1 MMKYKTY
8 EAETLQQ
15 AILKMTIDLGKDA
28 LLIDQRDVRYG
39 GLFGLFGKKMVEVTA
54 AIPMKPVVKQPPT
67 SLPSSPSIGMS
78 RAVNIPLPKT
88 GTPARLNSA
97 IVSPP
102 VNRIEIKP
110 TGNLPI
116 REIAPLSETDAV
128 NLLQKEMRE
137 IKTKMDTMIGGTNN
151 KMNVYPG
158 KSGNL
163 YMKLTQSELSEELT
177 ERLIKRIITE
187 SPGGLIDDEEFI
199 EMRARTHLAGLIR
212 TAGPIQLVAGVPR
225 VVILIGTT
233 GVGKTT
239 TIAKLAADF
248 AFDKNKKVVLITV
261 DTYRIAAV
269 EQLRAYADI
278 LSIPLEV
285 AFSQG
290 EFREAMIAY
299 ANYDLILVDT
309 AGRSQKNSLQMAEL
323 KSFIDAAGYKMD
335 VNLLLSATTKY
346 REMMDIVEN
355 FKKINF
361 HKIIFTKLDETVG
374 MGTIINVLSQIP
386 QGISYIT
393 TGQNVPEDIEI
404 ADANK
409 LAKMVI

>member
-1 MMKYKTY
+1 MMKYKIY

-15 AILKMTIDLGKDA
+15 ALLKMTIDLGKDA
-28 LLIDQRDVRYG
+28 LLIDQRQVRHG
-39 GLFGLFGKKMVEVTA
+39 GVFGLFGKKMVEVTA
-54 AIPMKPVVKQPPT
+54 AMPMKPVIKQSPA
-67 SLPSSPSIGMS
+67 SLPSSPSAGMS
-78 RAVNIPLPKT
+78 RVVNAPLPKP
-88 GTPARLNSA
+88 GIAARPNMSV
-97 IVSPP
+97 VSPP
-102 VNRIEIKP
+102 ANRVEIKP
-110 TGNLPI
+110 KENLPV
-116 REIAPLSETDAV
+116 REISPLSEMDAV

-137 IKTKMDTMIGGTNN
+137 IKTKMDTMIGVSSN

-163 YMKLTQSELSEELT
+163 YMKLTQSELSEELA

-212 TAGPIQLVAGVPR
+212 TAGPIQLVSGVPR

-299 ANYDLILVDT
+299 ANYDLILIDT

-346 REMMDIVEN
+346 REMVDIIEN

-374 MGTIINVLSQIP
+374 MGTIVNVLSQIP
-386 QGISYIT
+386 QGISYMT
-393 TGQNVPEDIEI
+393 TGQNVPEDIEV

-409 LAKMVI
+409 LAKMII

>member
-15 AILKMTIDLGKDA
+15 ALLKMTIDLGKDA
-28 LLIDQRDVRYG
+28 LLVSHRHVRYG
-39 GLFGLFGKKMVEVTA
+39 GLFGLMGKKMVEVTA
-54 AIPMKPVVKQPPT
+54 ALPMRPVIKQAPA
-67 SLPSSPSIGMS
+67 SLPASPSIGMS
-78 RAVNIPLPKT
+78 KAVNIPSSKSAVSQHNVPFVPP
-88 GTPARLNSA
+88 PA
-97 IVSPP
+97 
-102 VNRIEIKP
+102 NRIEIKP
-110 TGNLPI
+110 
-116 REIAPLSETDAV
+116 REKEAAPMAESDIA
-128 NLLQKEMRE
+128 NLLQKELRE
-137 IKTKMDTMIGGTNN
+137 IRTKVDTLVGENNN

-158 KSGNL
+158 RSGNL
-163 YMKLTQSELSEELT
+163 YMKLLQSEISEELA
-177 ERLIKRIITE
+177 ERLVKRIITE
-187 SPGGLIDDEEFI
+187 SPGGLIDDEEFL
-199 EMRARTHLAGLIR
+199 EMRVRTHLAGLIR
-212 TAGPIQLVAGVPR
+212 TVGPIQLVPGIPK

-285 AFSQG
+285 AFSPG
-290 EFREAMIAY
+290 EFKAAVAAY
-299 ANYDLILVDT
+299 ADYDLILIDT

-323 KSFIDAAGYKMD
+323 KSFIDTAGYKME

-346 REMMDIVEN
+346 RELMDIIEN

-361 HKIIFTKLDETVG
+361 HKIIFTKLDEAVG
-374 MGTIINVLSQIP
+374 AGTIVNVLSQIP
-386 QGISYIT
+386 QGVAYVT
-393 TGQNVPEDIEI
+393 AGQNVPEDIEV
-404 ADANK
+404 ADAGK
-409 LAKMVI
+409 LAKMIMQ

>member
-1 MMKYKTY
+1 
-8 EAETLQQ
+8 
-15 AILKMTIDLGKDA
+15 
-28 LLIDQRDVRYG
+28 
-39 GLFGLFGKKMVEVTA
+39 
-54 AIPMKPVVKQPPT
+54 
-67 SLPSSPSIGMS
+67 
-78 RAVNIPLPKT
+78 
-88 GTPARLNSA
+88 
-97 IVSPP
+97 
-102 VNRIEIKP
+102 
-110 TGNLPI
+110 
-116 REIAPLSETDAV
+116 
-128 NLLQKEMRE
+128 
-137 IKTKMDTMIGGTNN
+137 
-151 KMNVYPG
+151 VYPG

-163 YMKLTQSELSEELT
+163 YMKLLQGELSEELA
-177 ERLIKRIITE
+177 ERVIKRIITE

-212 TAGPIQLVAGVPR
+212 TAGPIQLVQGVPK

-285 AFSQG
+285 AFSHG
-290 EFREAMIAY
+290 EFREAMTAY

-346 REMMDIVEN
+346 REMMDIIEN

-374 MGTIINVLSQIP
+374 AGTIVNVLSQIP
-386 QGISYIT
+386 QGVSYIT
-393 TGQNVPEDIEI
+393 AGQNVPEDIEV
-404 ADANK
+404 ADAAK
-409 LAKMVI
+409 LARMILQ

>member
-28 LLIDQRDVRYG
+28 LLIDQRHVRYG

-54 AIPMKPVVKQPPT
+54 AIPMKPVIKQAP
-67 SLPSSPSIGMS
+67 SFLPSSPSIGMS
-78 RAVNIPLPKT
+78 KAVNIPSQKP
-88 GTPARLNSA
+88 GIPARSNTA
-97 IVSPP
+97 IASLAA
-102 VNRIEIKP
+102 NRIEIKP
-110 TGNLPI
+110 KENLPI
-116 REIAPLSETDAV
+116 REIAPLAETDVV

-137 IKTKMDTMIGGTNN
+137 IKTKMDTMIGGTSN

-158 KSGNL
+158 KTGNL
-163 YMKLTQSELSEELT
+163 YMKLLQSELSEELA

-199 EMRARTHLAGLIR
+199 EMRVRTHLAGLIR
-212 TAGPIQLVAGVPR
+212 TAGPIQLVSGVPR

-248 AFDKNKKVVLITV
+248 AFDKNKKVALITV

-285 AFSQG
+285 AFSHG
-290 EFREAMIAY
+290 EFREAMTAY

-346 REMMDIVEN
+346 REMIDIIEN
-355 FKKINF
+355 FKRINF

-374 MGTIINVLSQIP
+374 MGTIVNVLSQIP
-386 QGISYIT
+386 QGVSYIT
-393 TGQNVPEDIEI
+393 AGQNVPEDIEV
-404 ADANK
+404 AEAAK
-409 LAKMVI
+409 LAKMII

>member
-1 MMKYKTY
+1 TGIPAFIPISWNEQSLKYSLPKQGISSR
-8 EAETLQQ
+8 LN
-15 AILKMTIDLGKDA
+15 
-28 LLIDQRDVRYG
+28 
-39 GLFGLFGKKMVEVTA
+39 A
-54 AIPMKPVVKQPPT
+54 AIA
-67 SLPSSPSIGMS
+67 SPS
-78 RAVNIPLPKT
+78 
-88 GTPARLNSA
+88 
-97 IVSPP
+97 

-110 TGNLPI
+110 KENLSK
-116 REIAPLSETDAV
+116 REISPLAEIDIV

-151 KMNVYPG
+151 NKMNVYPG

-163 YMKLTQSELSEELT
+163 YMKLLQSELSEELA
-177 ERLIKRIITE
+177 ERVIKRIITE

-212 TAGPIQLVAGVPR
+212 TAGPIQLVSGVPR

-285 AFSQG
+285 AFSHG

-346 REMMDIVEN
+346 REMMDIIEN

-374 MGTIINVLSQIP
+374 VGTIVNILSQIP
-386 QGISYIT
+386 QGVSYVT
-393 TGQNVPEDIEI
+393 AGQNVPEDIEV

-409 LAKMVI
+409 LAKMII